1 MGAMV
6 YHAIVRSKVRRLW
19 QRVGSGHYEA
29 AVALASP
36 RLHFRFAGGPPLGA
50 DLHGPDEFRRWFAG
64 AFALLPGLRMTL
76 TDMVVQGWPWNTT
89 VVVRL
94 AVSATLSD
102 GTPYA
107 NEAVQW
113 VRLRWGQ
120 MTDDYVLE
128 DTARLA
134 DAARRQEAAARR
146 RRCRGKAA
154 RRRRAAGS
162 VTQHHPC
169 QAPGP
174 RSPAAGRVADVPQ
187 FAAREAAVGWQPSE
201 ASPADQA

>member
-1 MGAMV
+1 M
-6 YHAIVRSKVRRLW
+6 YHTIVRRKVRKLW
-19 QRVGSGHYEA
+19 QRVGNGDYQA
-29 AVALASP
+29 AVAVAAP

-64 AFALLPGLRMTL
+64 AFALLPGLRMTV
-76 TDMVVQGWPWNTT
+76 TDLVVRGWPWNTT

-94 AVSATLSD
+94 AISATLSD
-102 GTPYA
+102 GTPYT

-134 DAARRQEAAARR
+134 DAASRQQAAAAARPQ
-146 RRCRGKAA
+146 
-154 RRRRAAGS
+154 GS
-162 VTQHHPC
+162 
-169 QAPGP
+169 G
-174 RSPAAGRVADVPQ
+174 
-187 FAAREAAVGWQPSE
+187 
-201 ASPADQA
+201 